1 MTNVSQIDLNLLVI
15 LEAIYTQGG
24 VSRAGEKLHLT
35 QPAISHALS
44 RLRELFHDPLFVRD
58 GRNLAPTPLTRRLI
72 EPLGRS
78 LRFLDAVLNETGRFD
93 PLKTQ
98 TQFTLAMRDPVEV
111 WALAPLLR
119 RITLG
124 APLIDLRIVQVRRRM
139 IEAALSSGT
148 IDVAI
153 DVLLPLSENVRRH
166 RIAADRLVVVARKG
180 HPRIRAG
187 FTPATY
193 LQQHHVMVTA
203 RRNGSALEDL
213 SLSERGLRRHV
224 RLRCR
229 NYAAA
234 LRVVSETDLVLTM
247 AERYARV
254 LHTGVG
260 NQILSLPIKMPTL
273 DAYLY
278 WHEAVDDDPANCWL
292 RTLVS
297 QAFSA
302 SRRVT

>member
-1 MTNVSQIDLNLLVI
+1 
-15 LEAIYTQGG
+15 
-24 VSRAGEKLHLT
+24 
-35 QPAISHALS
+35 
-44 RLRELFHDPLFVRD
+44 
-58 GRNLAPTPLTRRLI
+58 
-72 EPLGRS
+72 
-78 LRFLDAVLNETGRFD
+78 VLNETGRFD

-98 TQFTLAMRDPVEV
+98 AQFTLAMRDPVEV

-148 IDVAI
+148 IAI

-254 LHTGVG
+254 LNTGVG

-278 WHEAVDDDPANCWL
+278 WHEAVDNDPANCWL